1 MTFDPDVE
9 QTYLLDGKW
18 SFLRYLLTL
27 NEEINLQIVCDTLE
41 DRCVLSPSDKDDV
54 LQQGTYKDRIDTC
67 IQRVL
72 KTCPT
77 GFTHFCEVL
86 KDCGYNHVV
95 ENLKTET
102 EDEDSISKYT
112 LTSEDIFEKTAKN
125 SSRQWDTSTPI
136 STSYSEREEKLAIVG
151 VKMSLSTLSKDT
163 KASQREFNT
172 IIQRQSEL
180 EKQLSEVMK
189 TLDSAKDAL
198 IREREEKAQLLQQ
211 LQFKDDELVD
221 MQRKYRDLQN
231 VMGKLKETNNKYHE
245 RVTKLQIENEQLR
258 KSVKDNSNLQIDL
271 TEKGQQIKELKRTI
285 EEQDKEITNQE
296 TMINKKL
303 NMIEQ
308 LAADHQRL
316 ADGQIKLEDLL
327 VKQHEEIMK
336 LGAEKDSA
344 HQLLTQQQKQLN
356 SQQASLAIL
365 QENLERLEMTVLT
378 QHEQQNVLAILPPS
392 DQNYRGKKQPTTT
405 KPMMV
410 RPFNASGKVENSK
423 NSFWKNPN
431 GNKMK

>member
-1 MTFDPDVE
+1 MPW
-9 QTYLLDGKW
+9 DGN
-18 SFLRYLLTL
+18 TPL
-27 NEEINLQIVCDTLE
+27 N
-41 DRCVLSPSDKDDV
+41 
-54 LQQGTYKDRIDTC
+54 
-67 IQRVL
+67 
-72 KTCPT
+72 
-77 GFTHFCEVL
+77 
-86 KDCGYNHVV
+86 
-95 ENLKTET
+95 
-102 EDEDSISKYT
+102 
-112 LTSEDIFEKTAKN
+112 
-125 SSRQWDTSTPI
+125 
-136 STSYSEREEKLAIVG
+136 TSYSEREEKLAIVG

-198 IREREEKAQLLQQ
+198 IREREEKAQLIQQ
-211 LQFKDDELVD
+211 LRFKDDELVD
-221 MQRKYRDLQN
+221 MQRKYKDLQN
-231 VMGKLKETNNKYHE
+231 MMGKLKETNNKFHD

-271 TEKGQQIKELKRTI
+271 TEKSHQIRELKRTI
-285 EEQDKEITNQE
+285 EDQEEQITNQE

-308 LAADHQRL
+308 LATDHQRL

-327 VKQHEEIMK
+327 VKQNVEIMK
-336 LGAEKDSA
+336 LGAEKESA
-344 HQLLTQQQKQLN
+344 HHLLTQQQKQLN
-356 SQQASLAIL
+356 AQQASLAIL

-378 QHEQQNVLAILPPS
+378 QQEQQNVLAILPPS
-392 DQNYRGKKQPTTT
+392 DQNYRGKKQPPTT
-405 KPMMV
+405 KPMLT

-431 GNKMK
+431 GNKTK

>member
-1 MTFDPDVE
+1 METKEKRKVTFDPDVE

-86 KDCGYNHVV
+86 KDCGYNHV
-95 ENLKTET
+95 
-102 EDEDSISKYT
+102 
-112 LTSEDIFEKTAKN
+112 N

-211 LQFKDDELVD
+211 LQFKDDELVE